1 MTTAQETAPIIID
14 LGNRRRKVIK
24 ELKRGSGKAMD
35 EVEQALAEVRASL
48 GAEGANKEIVPV
60 VLIYRQKSRRKRGL
74 FGV

>member
-14 LGNRRRKVIK
+14 LGKRRRKVIK